1 VFRAIIAE
9 GTPVFRQV
17 LINIFHSRFPS
28 VEWAEAANGKDAI
41 GLIETFLP
49 DLILVDIK
57 LPGGNALELTR
68 MIKMHHPKVVVIIL
82 GSYDFPEYRDMANL
96 KGADYFI
103 YSIGLFLS
111 AYLGLITSLY
121 PYAIPPTVTLEQAA
135 AQRETLFFTLWGVV
149 IVLPLVAGYII
160 YSYSVFRGKV
170 SHEEYY

>member
-41 GLIETFLP
+41 ALIETFLP

-68 MIKMHHPKVVVIIL
+68 MIKMHHPKVVVIIMA
-82 GSYDFPEYRDMANL
+82 SYDFPEYRDMANL
-96 KGADYFI
+96 NGADYFI
-103 YSIGLFLS
+103 CKDSPVEDHMALIQSILS
-111 AYLGLITSLY
+111 ARGLN
-121 PYAIPPTVTLEQAA
+121 
-135 AQRETLFFTLWGVV
+135 REVPNRD
-149 IVLPLVAGYII
+149 VLKRSVA
-160 YSYSVFRGKV
+160 
-170 SHEEYY
+170 